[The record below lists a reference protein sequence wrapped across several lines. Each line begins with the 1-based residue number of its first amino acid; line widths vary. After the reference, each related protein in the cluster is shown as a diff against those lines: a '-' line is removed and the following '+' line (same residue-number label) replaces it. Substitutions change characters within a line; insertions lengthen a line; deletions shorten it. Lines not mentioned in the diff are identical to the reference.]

1 MELNLKDTQVAQR
14 AGLSIDE
21 YFDVELHP
29 DEIYTVTP
37 LGTVK
42 NLAHVLGF
50 DFMSLFEMPCPFCC
64 GAIVL
69 DDYSLPR
76 NVLIRKKRENK
87 GLSADQL
94 GDRIGFATVAV
105 NNMEADPAFLETW
118 ALVYIQELAEAIDV
132 PFQVLLAVK
141 CTTCNN

>member
-1 MELNLKDTQVAQR
+1 
-14 AGLSIDE
+14 
-21 YFDVELHP
+21 
-29 DEIYTVTP
+29 
-37 LGTVK
+37 
-42 NLAHVLGF
+42 
-50 DFMSLFEMPCPFCC
+50 MSLFEMPCPFCC